1 MPSSTRCAHGLLRD
15 TRALLCEAV
24 QRRLCV
30 PGQLQAELDERDT
43 HGTAH
48 ARRSLDDIAAGC
60 RSATECEVRDACWP
74 EAWLVVE
81 VDSRSWHGFGDA
93 PERTERRRALLAELG
108 WRVLPIA
115 PARIRRE
122 PEAALMEIEAAYVAG
137 VRD

>member
-1 MPSSTRCAHGLLRD
+1 VRD
-15 TRALLCEAV
+15 LVSRSRVLPEPRWNQPLPNYP
-24 QRRLCV
+24 RLV
-30 PGQLQAELDERDT
+30 P
-43 HGTAH
+43 
-48 ARRSLDDIAAGC
+48 
-60 RSATECEVRDACWP
+60 DACWP
-74 EAWLVVE
+74 EARLVVE